1 MKKIALAL
9 LLMCTCVGFA
19 VAGDADFY
27 TQQNIELDGNWG
39 ASPDVDC

>member
-9 LLMCTCVGFA
+9 LLTFA
-19 VAGDADFY
+19 FTGLAMAADDSFY

-39 ASPDVDC
+39 DSDC